1 MYAYTADPDAL
12 GALFCISSGSSL
24 LVKIY
29 ILGCTLNKGLS
40 TTYYFFL
47 RFFTSNSTIFQLC
60 REGPSRVET
69 VLCLAPEHNAVTP
82 LCS

>member
-1 MYAYTADPDAL
+1 MYAYAADPDAL
-12 GALFCISSGSSL
+12 GHYSVFHLGLRCSQ
-24 LVKIY
+24 KN